1 MLMDFVWVGQG
12 ENLYMSSGDASLE
25 DAVRAWLD
33 EEKNYH
39 GEKIGEGD
47 FASFGHYST
56 FSFSFSFFPSSC
68 PCSNRDPS
76 FLFSELSFPS
86 PSLLWDERGK
96 REKGKRGSI

>member
-1 MLMDFVWVGQG
+1 
-12 ENLYMSSGDASLE
+12 MSSGDASLE

-56 FSFSFSFFPSSC
+56 
-68 PCSNRDPS
+68 
-76 FLFSELSFPS
+76 
-86 PSLLWDERGK
+86 
-96 REKGKRGSI
+96 